1 MATRLLVGVI
11 LWVSLGLGGCEERG
25 ACREICVRVARCKAE
40 ARVGEPL
47 LGERAPAPDKRCMK
61 RCETKAKN
69 FDICEAKQRTCKDLK
84 HCLGQ

>member
-1 MATRLLVGVI
+1 MTSGRHIAAILLWG
-11 LWVSLGLGGCEERG
+11 LGLGGCDDRG
-25 ACREICVRVARCKAE
+25 SCREICLRVARCKAE

-47 LGERAPAPDKRCMK
+47 LGERDPAPDERCMK

-69 FDICEAKQRTCKDLK
+69 FDICEAKQRTCADLE